1 MIFFK
6 KLNNKYVNFMPNN
19 VLMIDNSKS
28 KIDMLYLVKLLFYL
42 FFSNPIN
49 KIGNKSFMGFLD
61 AV

>member
-1 MIFFK
+1 
-6 KLNNKYVNFMPNN
+6 
-19 VLMIDNSKS
+19 MIDNSKS
-28 KIDMLYLVKLLFYL
+28 KIDIFFLVKLLFYL